1 MKKTELQYIF
11 RQPKFPLTVSIEGYF
26 IGAETPA
33 DFLEQLNRAP
43 VDEKGIYDLVDGTG
57 EGWSFSVEQMVIS
70 PLTLK
75 KRWTRKQIISLF
87 NQRINKEPG
96 QQELYSEKSISSKRL
111 DRIIADLVRLSSTL
125 LYRAK

>member
-11 RQPKFPLTVSIEGYF
+11 RKPKFPVIVSIEGYF

-43 VDEKGIYDLVDGTG
+43 VNEKGIYDMVDVTG
-57 EGWSFSVEQMVIS
+57 EGWSFSVEQTAIS
-70 PLTLK
+70 PITFK
-75 KRWTRKQIISLF
+75 KRWTKKQIISLF
-87 NQRINKEPG
+87 NQRINKGAG

-111 DRIIADLVRLSSTL
+111 DRIIMDLVRLSSTL
-125 LYRAK
+125 LYHTK